1 MSKRKSSKLTI
12 FLGGTIHDMKFFI
25 TGCLWKTT
33 NEVVLHVSID
43 NTRTN
48 VQDMLMIVTL
58 FYKYI
63 SSVKNIIFA
72 PVLHVNA
79 VNADRTNVS
88 NC

>member
-43 NTRTN
+43 DARNN
-48 VQDMLMIVTL
+48 FQDML
-58 FYKYI
+58 
-63 SSVKNIIFA
+63 
-72 PVLHVNA
+72 
-79 VNADRTNVS
+79 
-88 NC
+88 

>member
-43 NTRTN
+43 NACR
-48 VQDMLMIVTL
+48 
-58 FYKYI
+58 
-63 SSVKNIIFA
+63 
-72 PVLHVNA
+72 HVNDSHL
-79 VNADRTNVS
+79 VL
-88 NC
+88 